1 MTDLVQLSPSTA
13 PLDPAALPTAVAD
26 GLYVHVPFCAH
37 KCHYCDFYSIT
48 RQGGDRMARFVDLTL
63 AEAAMWAGSPVAI
76 RPTTVFFGGGTPS
89 LLPPDQMRRLLR
101 GLRDRLDL
109 SAVDEWTIE
118 VNPATAALDY
128 CHMLREHGV
137 DRLSF
142 GAQSFDQRELD
153 LLERHHDPDDVP
165 RSVELATTAGF
176 GRINLDLIFALPGQS
191 PESWHRSLSAALALG
206 TTHLSCYALTFEPN
220 TPMAVRQR
228 LGHVTA
234 TPESLELQLLH
245 ETRDRLAGVGLPAY
259 EVSNFAAAGQPC
271 RHNLNY
277 WTGGNY
283 VGLGPAAASHVA
295 GVRWRNR
302 PHLGEWE
309 RAVGDQCRLPAADV
323 ERLTPG
329 QRAGELAMLMLRL
342 EAGFDLAYCRASTG
356 VDAAGV
362 FGPTIRQL
370 VGGGLV
376 TVAGDVVRLTRRGVD
391 VADAVAGEFVA
402 ATA

>member
-1 MTDLVQLSPSTA
+1 MTSLVQLTSPAA
-13 PLDPAALPTAVAD
+13 PLDPAALPAAVAD

-63 AEAAMWAGSPVAI
+63 AEAAMWADSPVTI
-76 RPTTVFFGGGTPS
+76 RPRTVFFGGGTPS
-89 LLPPDQMRRLLR
+89 LLPIDEMRRLLR

-109 SAVDEWTIE
+109 SDAGEWTIE

-142 GAQSFDQRELD
+142 GAQSFDRRELA

-165 RSVELATTAGF
+165 RSVELATAAGF
-176 GRINLDLIFALPGQS
+176 RRLNVDLIFALPGQS
-191 PESWHRSLSAALALG
+191 AESWHRSLSAALSLG

-228 LGHVTA
+228 LGQIAA
-234 TPESLELQLLH
+234 TPEPLELQLLH
-245 ETRDRLAGVGLPAY
+245 ETRDRLTSLGMPAY
-259 EVSNFAAAGQPC
+259 EVSNFAAAGQAC

-277 WTGGNY
+277 WMGGNY

-309 RAVGDQCRLPAADV
+309 RAVGGQARLPAADV
-323 ERLTPG
+323 ERLTAG

-342 EAGFDLAYCRASTG
+342 ETGFDLAHCRRLTG
-356 VDAAGV
+356 VDAADV

-370 VGGGLV
+370 VGVGLV
-376 TVAGDVVRLTRRGVD
+376 TADGDRVRLTRRGVD